1 MSHDHNLSKN
11 ILDASF
17 NKICQL
23 LKWKTKILGKYYY
36 QVDTY
41 YPSSKT
47 CSHCDYKTEITNNLN
62 IRNWECPKCGN
73 LNDRD
78 IADISSCFCT
88 ICGEE
93 NNRNNGGKQDGK

>member
-1 MSHDHNLSKN
+1 MSQNHKLAKS
-11 ILDASF
+11 IVDASF

-47 CSHCDYKTEITNNLN
+47 CSHCDYKTNITNNLN

-78 IADISSCFCT
+78 INASINIMFEGLKIHYLSKV
-88 ICGEE
+88 
-93 NNRNNGGKQDGK
+93 NN